1 MNDSSEV
8 LWVHLLPEGIK
19 GGPQSEHRKKVERA
33 KAQAAS
39 AMQVQARPVAASL
52 PSSPTAPVGM
62 MGGGDVGAYT
72 GDSGKEVVADK
83 VANTKQLKDHE
94 GEFYITAPVVNILGG
109 PDATRQTIE
118 DLAAQKVSDAGNSF
132 RPVAPDQKLIT
143 SEKNPSSN
151 IIEGHFGEGAV
162 APIRTSFGPGGSV
175 YGEDN
180 LNPDGTVKKSDS
192 YQRESDGTTPPPVG
206 AGATV
211 YGEDSLG
218 VGGKQ
223 TNTALGTTGLVD
235 PLRRFST
242 GQPVQPVAPVQTTQ
256 QPAQATNA
264 TNMIN
269 QGTDFLSS
277 LAAGDNK
284 VVDAMVNDALNKHG
298 ANTAGGK
305 AELQMRMTAQ
315 GLSPEAQAAGMES
328 YDRSARI
335 GANTIQ
341 AQLSQQAMQQAQ
353 TAAQSL
359 ISTGQS
365 ERSFETNRQQEQ
377 LAAALQSG
385 NFDTYR
391 EVYKQIYNKDIDT
404 STFQK
409 AFNDQQFNN
418 ANEALDN
425 VFVRNLNADINEPNV
440 RNYLKDIWKYSG
452 GQGEPTEDWMKL
464 QLESRRDQFDSSKIY
479 INSMTPDA
487 ILRDWFGGDQS
498 ALDDFAFNNQRGAKA
513 FADYLPTLVTGG
525 AVKTVVGADGKRTFT
540 IDWENEAIKFYLN
553 RKEPD
558 IAVTQPLGAS
568 TVGATVKV
576 GTNDYKVEALGAD
589 GTPSIVS
596 FNGQNYD
603 VTKDAQGTVLRRK
616 TGGVTTG
623 AEGAFIVNGVQ
634 GKVDGTGELV
644 VTKNGKQYA
653 TIGGQEV
660 EVVYD
665 ASTNKITPKSPLQT
679 PGQKIPDLTWDG
691 RDVSFSSVSGYGTTS
706 DGRLVKL
713 TPSGNTFTVLELS
726 PQEVAS
732 LLSSTDPDIV
742 KTVAKDPQSFKL
754 YRQNQGATPLDS
766 KIVTKMIE
774 AGNVD
779 AVNYAVGQV
788 DAGNYSYVINPN
800 VKAALTAKAKA
811 YAHRADFGDNK
822 NLPPLGTI
830 INRNGNLYRL
840 TSGNTTGK
848 INRVL
853 NGENGYSYLYTLES
867 IDGGTNL
874 GTAFIAT

>member
-162 APIRTSFGPGGSV
+162 APVRTSFGPGDYVEPKKQEAETLSFSLP
-175 YGEDN
+175 N
-180 LNPDGTVKKSDS
+180 LPNPTASEPNNTNSSFVSP
-192 YQRESDGTTPPPVG
+192 TAPVMTAPPP
-206 AGATV
+206 TKKQ
-211 YGEDSLG
+211 ENSSLG
-218 VGGKQ
+218 LD
-223 TNTALGTTGLVD
+223 LGSLSLPPT
-235 PLRRFST
+235 
-242 GQPVQPVAPVQTTQ
+242 QPVAPVQTTT
-256 QPAQATNA
+256 QPPARATNA
-264 TNMIN
+264 TNMIS

>member
-33 KAQAAS
+33 KAQAAAAS
-39 AMQVQARPVAASL
+39 QVQSRPVAASL

-62 MGGGDVGAYT
+62 MSGGNVGAYT

-162 APIRTSFGPGGSV
+162 APVRTSFGPGDYVEPKKQEAETLSFSLP
-175 YGEDN
+175 N
-180 LNPDGTVKKSDS
+180 LPNPTASEPNNTNSSFVSP
-192 YQRESDGTTPPPVG
+192 TAPVMTAPPP
-206 AGATV
+206 TKKQ
-211 YGEDSLG
+211 ENSSLG
-218 VGGKQ
+218 LD
-223 TNTALGTTGLVD
+223 LGSLSLPPT
-235 PLRRFST
+235 
-242 GQPVQPVAPVQTTQ
+242 QPVAPVQTTT
-256 QPAQATNA
+256 QPPARATNA
-264 TNMIN
+264 TNMIS

-452 GQGEPTEDWMKL
+452 GQGEPTEDWMEK
-464 QLESRRDQFDSSKIY
+464 QFQARKDQFDSSKIY

-487 ILRDWFGGDQS
+487 VLRDWFGGDQD
-498 ALDDFAFNNQRGAKA
+498 ALDGFAFNNKRGAQA